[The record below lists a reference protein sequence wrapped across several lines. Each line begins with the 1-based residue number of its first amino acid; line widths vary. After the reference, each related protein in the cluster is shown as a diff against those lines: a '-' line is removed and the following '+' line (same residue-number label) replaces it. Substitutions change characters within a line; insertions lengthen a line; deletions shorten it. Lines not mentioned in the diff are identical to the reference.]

1 MGFVHLHN
9 HTEYSLLIGMS
20 KVKALVAR
28 SSQLGM
34 SAVAT
39 TDFGV
44 MSSVPELCDECAA
57 YNKKLAKEQA
67 AASAD
72 AAASPGDA
80 STSVDAAAS
89 PDAASASADGAVSPG
104 DASASTTE
112 PRACAVK
119 PIYGCEIF
127 LHNPLPSMRSNDTG
141 IYNLVLLAKN
151 NEGYHNLMKL
161 SSIGQVD
168 CVNDNACIPFD
179 TLKEYSKGIICL
191 SGASQGNIVGL
202 PPSKG
207 LLPALVQ
214 AGQMQAARDV
224 ATLLSDCFE
233 PGNFYIEVQC
243 PETAGAPSEYGTPGS
258 SPYSPNANGSSGAG
272 DNAYDSYDAY
282 DDPYADPYTDDPYGD
297 AYADDSYA
305 QGAYGDAYYASEN
318 GENGEYSPSE
328 QGTYQG
334 ASYGAG
340 AGTATGAGAA
350 AGADA
355 SSVASSGAF
364 SGSSSGL
371 LESDQVRLNAALK
384 QLASELNVPLVATN
398 NTYYV
403 TSKDAEA
410 HDLLLCIGD
419 GAKVH
424 DYERKKLP
432 HQQFYLKS
440 EAEMRAAFADMPE
453 ACDNTV
459 KIAEQC
465 NVELERDVI
474 LPRFKWTEGYTEVQ
488 WFRKCVKRGLEKRY
502 GFPVPSD
509 VRKRASYEMGVI
521 THQGFAAYFLIVQE
535 YIQWARS
542 QGICV
547 GPGRG
552 SAAGAIVSY
561 ALEITD
567 LDPLQNGLLFER
579 FLSPE
584 RVEMP
589 DIDVDFED
597 ERRFEVREHIREMY
611 GAECVSGVITFGK
624 LQAKNAVRDAARALG
639 VDNRVADGI
648 AKLVGESDS
657 LAEDL
662 ETKDQLKEK
671 FETDETVNNV
681 LTSAMKIEGYARNEG
696 VHACATMICRDALDN
711 HIPMKRDTKG
721 GGFITQ
727 YDGHYTPELGLLK
740 MDFLGL
746 RTLGMLSSACRF
758 IKQTKGVTLVP
769 EKIPIDDAGAFALMQ
784 SGNMDGLFQVEG
796 SLYVSLF
803 RRLPPR
809 RFSDIVASIALNRPG
824 PLESGMVDDY
834 VEVASGRVQA
844 HYYDERL
851 RSILEETYGT
861 MVYQEQ
867 IMLVSM
873 EMSGFSAGKADRLRK
888 AMGKKKLDIMRQ
900 LKEDWNKGAVE
911 RGYDIEVAKRI
922 WDDAEKFAKY
932 AFNKSHSAA
941 YAVLVMRTA
950 YMKAHYPFEYMA
962 AVLSSYITNNDKL
975 IHYIIS
981 ANSNKTPVIPPDVNR
996 SEVMFTPDE
1005 HGILYGLAGIKGVG
1019 IEAAQ
1024 AIVDERK
1031 ARGAFTSLHDFVYRV
1046 DTNSYNKKTIEALIY
1061 AGAFDSTGYTRM
1073 HLQTMLLE
1081 SDLLAAASSY
1091 HAHKRSGQLC
1101 FSDLRAGSGAPISP
1115 DDIPKS
1121 TGIEWP
1127 LLQKL
1132 KLEKNTLGLYLSQH
1146 PTHPYKRIFEK
1157 LSPYTMHALAKHRDI
1172 QAGTFVGMITN
1183 YEFRL
1188 TRKGK
1193 QMATFALE
1201 DATGSMPCVCF
1212 DYQGKNDRFIINDA
1226 IVKITG
1232 KFENGER
1239 GPQIIAFK
1247 VANIDLIGYH
1257 ESPQRETRALAPCVD
1272 IYVDGAQFSAD
1283 FLRTLRSTLLRFPG
1297 NDIVILY
1304 VVGMNGRHYKCTL
1317 PLRVDAQNAE
1327 LQQFIRSVRS

>member
-9 HTEYSLLIGMS
+9 HTEYSLLVGMS

-28 SSQLGM
+28 SSHLGM
-34 SAVAT
+34 PAVAV

-57 YNKKLAKEQA
+57 YNKKLAKEP
-67 AASAD
+67 SAD
-72 AAASPGDA
+72 
-80 STSVDAAAS
+80 
-89 PDAASASADGAVSPG
+89 
-104 DASASTTE
+104 E
-112 PRACAVK
+112 PSACAVK
-119 PIYGCEIF
+119 PIYGCEIYI
-127 LHNPLPSMRSNDTG
+127 HNPLASMRTNDTG
-141 IYNLVLLAKN
+141 VYNLVLLAKT

-168 CVNDNACIPFD
+168 NVNDNACVPFD
-179 TLKEYSKGIICL
+179 KLKEYSKGIICL
-191 SGASQGNIVGL
+191 SGASQGNIVGV

-207 LLPALVQ
+207 LLPTLLQ
-214 AGQMQAARDV
+214 TGQMQAAREV
-224 ATLLSDCFE
+224 AALLADCFE
-233 PGNFYIEVQC
+233 KGDFYIEVQC
-243 PETAGAPSEYGTPGS
+243 PETAGAASEYGAAGNL
-258 SPYSPNANGSSGAG
+258 YAAHDANDVSDNG
-272 DNAYDSYDAY
+272 DVYDAY
-282 DDPYADPYTDDPYGD
+282 DDPYADPYMDDP
-297 AYADDSYA
+297 YA
-305 QGAYGDAYYASEN
+305 QGAYDDAYYSSEGAHYNTSGEGAYSNASYDEF
-318 GENGEYSPSE
+318 S
-328 QGTYQG
+328 QGTGSADGYG
-334 ASYGAG
+334 ASGQAAASTSAG
-340 AGTATGAGAA
+340 A
-350 AGADA
+350 
-355 SSVASSGAF
+355 SLSSG
-364 SGSSSGL
+364 SMPGSSSGL
-371 LESDQVRLNAALK
+371 LESDQARLNEALK
-384 QLASELNVPLVATN
+384 QLACELALPLVATN

-403 TSKDAEA
+403 NSKDAEA

-440 EAEMRAAFADMPE
+440 EAEMRAAFSTMPE
-453 ACDNTV
+453 ACDNTM

-502 GFPVPSD
+502 GLPVPSD

-597 ERRFEVREHIREMY
+597 ERRFEVRDHIREMY
-611 GAECVSGVITFGK
+611 GADCVSGVITFGK

-639 VDNRVADGI
+639 VDNRVADDI
-648 AKLVGESDS
+648 AKLVGENDS
-657 LAEDL
+657 LADDL
-662 ETKDQLKEK
+662 ETNDQLKEK

-681 LTSAMKIEGYARNEG
+681 ITSAMKIEGYARNEG

-711 HIPMKRDTKG
+711 HVPMKRDTKG

-727 YDGHYTPELGLLK
+727 FDGHYTPELGLLK

-746 RTLGMLSSACRF
+746 RTLGMLSCACRY

-784 SGNMDGLFQVEG
+784 SGNMDGLFQVE
-796 SLYVSLF
+796 SALYVSLF

-911 RGYDIEVAKRI
+911 RGYDIEIAKHI

-941 YAVLVMRTA
+941 YAVIVMRTA

-981 ANSNKTPVIPPDVNR
+981 ANNNKTPVIPPDVNR
-996 SEVMFTPDE
+996 SDVMFTPDE

-1031 ARGAFTSLHDFVYRV
+1031 AHGTFSSLHDFVYRV

-1073 HLQTMLLE
+1073 QLQTMLLE

-1101 FSDLRAGSGAPISP
+1101 FSDLRSGGSTPISAEE
-1115 DDIPKS
+1115 IPAS

-1157 LSPYTMHALAKHRDI
+1157 LSPYTMRSLSKHRDI
-1172 QAGTFVGMITN
+1172 QTGTFVGMITN
-1183 YEFRL
+1183 FNFRL

-1193 QMATFALE
+1193 QMATFDLE
-1201 DATGSMPCVCF
+1201 DASGSIPCVCF

-1239 GPQIIAFK
+1239 GAQIIASK
-1247 VANIDLIGYH
+1247 LANIDLLDYH
-1257 ESPQRETRALAPCVD
+1257 ESPQQETRALAPCVD
-1272 IYVDGAQFSAD
+1272 IYVDGSQFSAN
-1283 FLRTLRSTLLRFPG
+1283 FLRSLRTTLLRFPG
-1297 NDIVILY
+1297 DDIVVLY
-1304 VVGMNGRHYKCTL
+1304 VVGMNDHHYKCTL
-1317 PLRVDAQNAE
+1317 PLRVDAKNAD
-1327 LQQFIRSVRS
+1327 LQQFIRSLRS